1 MALKTYYADLNTK
14 SISWEVILFTT
25 YYCFDCFDPAVFY
38 PLLRQWVSSWTAFY
52 MILKFVLLFFNQ
64 SKPEPHDHKERPNF
78 GLCRLRIAAV
88 GPPSWWRPDPH
99 SASLQYKQWH
109 ETWKQDLSVG
119 ARFSKLFCSCQASSN
134 LNNTKDSQGN
144 RYKIKI
150 N

>member
-14 SISWEVILFTT
+14 SISWEMILFTT

-64 SKPEPHDHKERPNF
+64 SKPEPHEHKERPNF
-78 GLCRLRIAAV
+78 GLCSLWIAAV
-88 GPPSWWRPDPH
+88 SPPSWWRPDPH

-119 ARFSKLFCSCQASSN
+119 FSKLFCSCQASSN